1 MLMLRAL
8 LSERN
13 MSIAE
18 LIRQSG
24 LPRRTIEGV
33 LSRGDCRLSTA
44 RVIADTLGCTL
55 DELYTTD
62 RNAGE

>member
-1 MLMLRAL
+1 MLMLRTL
-8 LSERN
+8 LSDRN

-18 LIRQSG
+18 LIRRSG
-24 LPRRTIEGV
+24 LSRRTIEGV

-44 RVIADTLGCTL
+44 RIIADTLDCTL

-62 RNAGE
+62 AGE